1 MDSCA
6 VVDRALAMWSASG
19 VVMNAEA
26 SSRPDNAAAQAA
38 EVPSR
43 ALEHPLPA
51 GMRDLLPEEAA
62 VRRGISKRVLDRF
75 ALYGYAVV
83 TPPVFEFAEV
93 LERGLG
99 TLDPG
104 HVLRFVEPESG
115 EVAALRPDMT
125 PQIARMIA
133 TRLYERPPPF
143 RLGYEGTVLRRRSGR
158 ARKHRQI
165 PQVGVELAGIAGPEG
180 DLELLSLAA
189 EALRATGLERFTI
202 DVGDAGVVRA
212 LIAPL
217 APADQER
224 LSEAL
229 ARKDEREIAEACAR
243 FSIPH
248 GETLVALPTWHG
260 GRDAVAEGARRLAET
275 PAAAAAARL
284 LALFDAAV
292 ARGLGPHLVA
302 DLGEV
307 RGFAYYTGTIFHAYA
322 PGTGDSVG
330 SGGRYD
336 ELLARFDWPMPAAGF
351 ALDLDRITEALRE
364 ARVVEEQRTRVVV
377 VGPALDP
384 RVADL
389 RAQGI
394 AAVAAENRA
403 AALAWARAWGF
414 THVLDTS
421 GWVDARTG
429 VSIASPLRERGM
441 R

>member
-1 MDSCA
+1 
-6 VVDRALAMWSASG
+6 
-19 VVMNAEA
+19 MNAEA
-26 SSRPDNAAAQAA
+26 SSRSDHAAAQAA
-38 EVPSR
+38 QVPSR

-62 VRRGISKRVLDRF
+62 VRRGLARRVLDRF

-83 TPPVFEFAEV
+83 TAPVFEFAEV

-143 RLGYEGTVLRRRSGR
+143 RLSYEGTVLRRRSGR

-189 EALRATGLERFTI
+189 DALRATGLERFTI
-202 DVGDAGVVRA
+202 DVGDAGIVRA

-217 APADQER
+217 APVDQEP
-224 LSEAL
+224 LSDAL
-229 ARKDEREIAEACAR
+229 ARKDEAEIAEICAK
-243 FSIPH
+243 FSVPH
-248 GETLVALPTWHG
+248 RDVLCALPTWHG
-260 GRDAVAEGARRLAET
+260 GRDALADGARRLAST
-275 PAAAAAARL
+275 PAAPAAARL

-322 PGTGDSVG
+322 AGTGDSVG

-351 ALDLDRITEALRE
+351 ALDLDRVTEALHE
-364 ARVVEEQRTRVVV
+364 AGAVEEKRVRVVV
-377 VGPALDP
+377 VGPAHDA
-384 RVADL
+384 RVGDL

-394 AAVAAENRA
+394 AAVGAENA
-403 AALAWARAWGF
+403 SNALEWARAWGF
-414 THVLDTS
+414 THILDTS
-421 GWVDARTG
+421 GWVDAKTG
-429 VSIASPLRERGM
+429 GSIASPLRERGM

>member
-1 MDSCA
+1 
-6 VVDRALAMWSASG
+6 
-19 VVMNAEA
+19 MNAKLLTA
-26 SSRPDNAAAQAA
+26 
-38 EVPSR
+38 R
-43 ALEHPLPA
+43 ALEHPIPA

-62 VRRGISKRVLDRF
+62 TRRGLARKVLDRV

-83 TPPVFEFAEV
+83 TPPVFEFAHV

-99 TLDPG
+99 TLDPEQ
-104 HVLRFVEPESG
+104 VLRFVEPESG

-165 PQVGVELAGIAGPEG
+165 PQVGVELAGMGGPEG
-180 DLELLSLAA
+180 DLELLALSADV
-189 EALRATGLERFTI
+189 LRAAGLERFTI

-212 LIAPL
+212 LLAELPPL
-217 APADQER
+217 DQAT
-224 LSEAL
+224 LSSAL
-229 ARKDEREIAEACAR
+229 ARKDEAEVADACDAA
-243 FSIPH
+243 H
-248 GETLVALPTWHG
+248 VAHAEMLRALLSLHG
-260 GRDAVAEGARRLAET
+260 GRDVLAEGARRLSVT
-275 PAAAAAARL
+275 PAAKAAERL

-322 PGTGDSVG
+322 VGTGDAVA

-336 ELLARFDWPMPAAGF
+336 DLLARFDWPMPAAGF
-351 ALDLDRITEALRE
+351 AIDLDRLTEALQAAGVADE
-364 ARVVEEQRTRVVV
+364 GPVRVVV
-377 VGPALDP
+377 VGPPHDA
-384 RVADL
+384 RVTEL
-389 RAQGI
+389 HSRGI
-394 AAVAAENRA
+394 TAVAAEGDA
-403 AALAWARAWGF
+403 AMPWARAWGF
-414 THVLDTS
+414 THVLDAA
-421 GWVDARTG
+421 GWMVVKTGARTPPP
-429 VSIASPLRERGM
+429 VSERGK